1 MRSYTPFIILFL
13 LLALVILASA
23 HLVVYGSM
31 IHFFNISSHKA
42 KVWLGIILGLLAI
55 SFLASS
61 FLVRWQ
67 DVAFTKALYFLAGLW
82 LGLLTY
88 LVLCFAGAWIIG
100 AVWAT
105 APRFLLGSLTILVAL
120 GISSYGIWSSY
131 HPRIKYLDI
140 KLKNLPTAWQGKTIV
155 QISDVHLGNVF
166 GQNFL
171 SKIVNQTN
179 AINPEMVVI
188 TGDLFDGM
196 GDDLKHSV
204 KPLAD
209 IKAPRGIYFITG
221 NHETFLPSDQ
231 TAEALSQVPV
241 KIMKDQLVE
250 LDGLQLI
257 GINYPTLGQ
266 SIDLPQT
273 IKRLNPN
280 PNEATILLY
289 HSPVQVDAVSQTDV
303 VDLMLSGHTHRGQLW
318 PFNIITWLI
327 YHGFDYGLHQIGKM
341 QIYTTTGAGGW
352 GPTMRVFASPEITAI
367 KLD

>member
-1 MRSYTPFIILFL
+1 MRTPLLIAVFI
-13 LLALVILASA
+13 LLAVGILAST
-23 HLVVYGSM
+23 HYFVYWSTV
-31 IHFFNISSHKA
+31 HFFGITGHRTKIY
-42 KVWLGIILGLLAI
+42 LGIVLGVLGV
-55 SFLASS
+55 SFIVSS
-61 FLVRWQ
+61 LLVRWQ
-67 DVAFTKALYFLAGLW
+67 DVAFTKVLYFLAGLW

-100 AVWAT
+100 AFWAT
-105 APRFLLGSLTILVAL
+105 APRFLLGSLAILVAL

-131 HPRIKYLDI
+131 HPKIKYLDI
-140 KLKNLPTAWQGKTIV
+140 KLKNLPAAWQGKTIV

-171 SKIVNQTN
+171 AKIVEETN
-179 AINPEMVVI
+179 SINPEMVVI

-209 IKAPRGIYFITG
+209 IKAPRGMYFITG
-221 NHETFLPSDQ
+221 NHETFLPLEQ

-241 KIMKDQLVE
+241 KIMKDQLVD

-257 GINYPTLGQ
+257 GINYPTMGQ
-266 SIDLPQT
+266 SVDLPQI
-273 IKRLNPN
+273 IKQLNPN

-289 HSPVQVDAVSQTDV
+289 HSPVQVDAVSQTNV

-327 YHGFDYGLHQIGKM
+327 YHGYDYGLHQVGKM

-352 GPTMRVFASPEITAI
+352 GPTMRVFANPEITAI
-367 KLD
+367 KLN